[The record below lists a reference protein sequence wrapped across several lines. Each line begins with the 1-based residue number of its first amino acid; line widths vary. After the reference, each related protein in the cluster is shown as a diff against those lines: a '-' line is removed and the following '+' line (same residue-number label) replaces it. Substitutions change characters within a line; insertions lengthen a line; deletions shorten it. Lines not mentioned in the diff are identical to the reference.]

1 MRRFAKKAL
10 PIVGAM
16 ALLVIGTPGVLMA
29 GNFVAA
35 PEVDPSAGLAALTL
49 VAGAVLVI
57 RGRRK
62 S

>member
-1 MRRFAKKAL
+1 MRKFAKEWLTIA
-10 PIVGAM
+10 GAM

-29 GNFVAA
+29 GTVGQA
-35 PEVDPSAGLAALTL
+35 PEMDPSAGLAALTL

-62 S
+62 K